1 MLRLETGRVANECRS
16 RPCGAEEDESTVG
29 APLFGGEKE
38 RGAKSTTANTQ
49 KGGRCVPASQ
59 QTHSPFKAPGQGQ
72 PAGTSGDIGHHQ
84 RLGHDGLCHGPRK
97 YHHGTDPMQRWGNE
111 WRGSTCTAI
120 HCQDQGEWPCYRPT
134 RAGRGRTPTS
144 HRNGAI
150 GCRPAQS
157 QWTAQANCI
166 CATAHLRCVGATV
179 TLGAVVV
186 GGWAA
191 APCT

>member
-1 MLRLETGRVANECRS
+1 MRTRVTTNALPLQSTRPETARDSQQAQAATSVTTSDWAMTGCAM
-16 RPCGAEEDESTVG
+16 
-29 APLFGGEKE
+29 E
-38 RGAKSTTANTQ
+38 RGNTIAGPTRCSA
-49 KGGRCVPASQ
+49 GGS
-59 QTHSPFKAPGQGQ
+59 
-72 PAGTSGDIGHHQ
+72 
-84 RLGHDGLCHGPRK
+84 
-97 YHHGTDPMQRWGNE
+97 WGNE